1 MGISHS
7 FWIFFVIFARDP
19 KTYALGPILVIFEV
33 CHFVMIPKLESLSTY
48 QKKDHLRKIKVLMM
62 KEQCIISPK
71 AQYKDVYR
79 KIIEIPQ

>member
-33 CHFVMIPKLESLSTY
+33 CHFVMIPKLESLSIY
-48 QKKDHLRKIKVLMM
+48 QKKRPSQKNQSSDDEGAMYYI
-62 KEQCIISPK
+62 PK
-71 AQYKDVYR
+71 GTVQR
-79 KIIEIPQ
+79 RL